1 MNAETKDYDVINA
14 ELEKQI
20 EDQLSDLE
28 DLKLEETKIGDPKKL
43 VDSISQIVWEQFVL
57 QIAGEAGQDFIKDN
71 NNLNLSLSKAD
82 HMLDPNTFRDG
93 KLPTHN
99 FENIDKY
106 QQRYE
111 ARKDDFVKDEYGNVM
126 MHKTRTGEEVPTLTK
141 GARDIFD
148 KDRPTGSKINKTDFD
163 HTTSGAKILRDDK
176 AVTYLDESELVDFA
190 NSKDNLREM
199 PSSWNRS
206 KGDLSNSEWLENE
219 NSRGQKPDEIH
230 DITEKDKQKLR
241 NDEKVSTKAFDK
253 AKSAGEK
260 RAIQEGKESIKS
272 EAITSLTYTGRAI
285 AVALLA
291 KLTRT
296 VFQELIRWLSEKDRK
311 AKTFIEHL
319 KKAIKDFI
327 NDFKN
332 NVLLAVDVGATV
344 ILTQIFGQIVPM
356 IRKALLFLKIGGE
369 SIYRVAKYL
378 KDPENINKETSV
390 KVLEIG
396 KIVTISLTS
405 AGAVGL
411 GMGITYALTKFVPTL
426 ASIQIP
432 LLGSVAS
439 LLGIFF
445 GGLTAGICGAIVLN
459 NIEGKLEGKLL
470 NENVLKQIDVKTNIL
485 ALQNA
490 QFNYE
495 FEEVEETKHNS
506 YEAIKENM
514 IIATEEIEKKR
525 KSLNEERET
534 ENDNKLKRISSL
546 VDDIE

>member
-1 MNAETKDYDVINA
+1 MT
-14 ELEKQI
+14 EK
-20 EDQLSDLE
+20 LM
-28 DLKLEETKIGDPKKL
+28 L
-43 VDSISQIVWEQFVL
+43 VTSIQTMP
-57 QIAGEAGQDFIKDN
+57 FIKN
-71 NNLNLSLSKAD
+71 CLLLQ
-82 HMLDPNTFRDG
+82 T
-93 KLPTHN
+93 
-99 FENIDKY
+99 
-106 QQRYE
+106 Q
-111 ARKDDFVKDEYGNVM
+111 YGNVL

-141 GARDIFD
+141 GTRDIFD
-148 KDRPTGSKINKTDFD
+148 AGRPTGSKINKTDFD
-163 HTTSGAKILRDDK
+163 HTTSGAKILRDNE

-206 KGDLSNSEWLENE
+206 KGDLSSSEWLEHANAK
-219 NSRGQKPDEIH
+219 GQKPDEIF
-230 DITEKDKQKLR
+230 DMTEKDKQKLL
-241 NDEKVSTKAFDK
+241 NDEKISTKAFDK
-253 AKSAGEK
+253 TKSSGEK
-260 RAIQEGKESIKS
+260 RAIQEGKESIKR

-332 NVLLAVDVGATV
+332 NVLLAIDVGATV

-470 NENVLKQIDVKTNIL
+470 SENISKQIDIKTNIL

-495 FEEVEETKHNS
+495 LFCNH
-506 YEAIKENM
+506 
-514 IIATEEIEKKR
+514 
-525 KSLNEERET
+525 
-534 ENDNKLKRISSL
+534 
-546 VDDIE
+546 